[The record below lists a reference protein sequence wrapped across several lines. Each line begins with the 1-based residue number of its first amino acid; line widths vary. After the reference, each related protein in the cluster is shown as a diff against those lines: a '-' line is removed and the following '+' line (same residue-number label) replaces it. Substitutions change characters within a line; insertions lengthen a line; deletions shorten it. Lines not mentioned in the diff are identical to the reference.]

1 MTTLTDVA
9 KKANVSKM
17 TVSRVINHPEQV
29 TDELKELVYAA
40 MKDLNYKPNRLAKAL
55 ANQRTQMV
63 KLFILEDMESVEP
76 YYMNLLIGIASELDK
91 HSYGLQFLTAES
103 NNLGQSDGYIIC
115 GMRESDF
122 ENIKAL
128 EEPVVLFG
136 ENSHGYDFVDSD
148 NKKNI
153 EIACEYCLE
162 RGYDKLV
169 YIEMD
174 IQEPFSANRR
184 AGYMTVTKKF
194 GIESVVLQFKNDSDD
209 VYDYITQNIDQFK
222 KNTAFI
228 CASDRLGLG
237 VVRALKFANLNVP
250 EDFGVIGHDGVFLD
264 QISYPKLTTIQ
275 QDVKGMGEAC
285 ARLILQ
291 RIKNK
296 NLPQKK
302 IYYPSTISKG
312 GSIR

>member
-1 MTTLTDVA
+1 MPTLNDVA

-29 TDELKELVYAA
+29 TDELKELVYKA
-40 MKDLNYKPNRLAKAL
+40 MEDLNYQPNRLAKAL

-63 KLFILEDMESVEP
+63 KLIILEEMESVEP
-76 YYMNLLIGIASELDK
+76 YYMNLLLGIATELDK

-103 NNLGQSDGYIIC
+103 TNLGQSDGYIIC

-122 ENIKAL
+122 ENI
-128 EEPVVLFG
+128 EMVDEPVVLFG

-153 EIACEYCLE
+153 ETACEYCLD
-162 RGYDKLV
+162 RGYKQLV

-184 AGYMTVTKKF
+184 AGYMTSVKKH
-194 GIESVVLQFKNDSDD
+194 GMEPIVLKFKNDSDE
-209 VYDYITQNIDQFK
+209 VYDYITNNIHQFE
-222 KNTAFI
+222 KNTAFV
-228 CASDRLGLG
+228 CASDRLALG
-237 VVRALKFANLNVP
+237 VVRALKLSNLNVP

-264 QISYPKLTTIQ
+264 QISHPKLTTIR

-285 ARLILQ
+285 ARLILE
-291 RIKNK
+291 RIKDRE
-296 NLPQKK
+296 LPQQKV
-302 IYYPSTISKG
+302 YYPSTVSKG
-312 GSIR
+312 GSIK